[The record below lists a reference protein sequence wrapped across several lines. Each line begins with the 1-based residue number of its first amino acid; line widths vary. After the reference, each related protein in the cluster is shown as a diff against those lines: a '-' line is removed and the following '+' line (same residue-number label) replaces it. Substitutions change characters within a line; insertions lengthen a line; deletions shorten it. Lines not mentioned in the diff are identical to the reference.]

1 MKIKYQ
7 NWSTNIFDGFYESNL
22 FNSDTELYLTEM
34 LQENDEQYEISNFEV
49 YQEDISQKA
58 TKLLEEICKSS
69 IIKSIK
75 YLSITS
81 PRYYNYSTDKLN
93 LLIDV
98 NLTKLKNYIN
108 KNKTAFN
115 KYLKENFTSY
125 DGFISFIDN
134 NYKDFIHTYKTDKS
148 EKERCI
154 NVMLEYYI
162 LEKIK
167 DSDYRQE
174 LYSYNAEIQL
184 YYYAEK
190 IEESKNYA

>member
-7 NWSTNIFDGFYESNL
+7 NWSTDIFEGFYESNL
-22 FNSDTELYLTEM
+22 YNSDTELYITEA
-34 LQENDEQYEISNFEV
+34 LQENNEQYEINNFEE
-49 YQEDISQKA
+49 YQKDVAHKA
-58 TKLLEEICKSS
+58 SELLEAACKDP

-108 KNKTAFN
+108 KNKTAFD

-125 DGFISFIDN
+125 DGFISFVDN
-134 NYKDFIHTYKTDKS
+134 NYKNFIHTYKTDKS

-167 DSDYRQE
+167 DSDYHQE
-174 LYSYNAEIQL
+174 LYEYNGEIQL
-184 YYYAEK
+184 YYAEK

>member
-1 MKIKYQ
+1 MRVKYQ

-34 LQENDEQYEISNFEV
+34 LQENDEQYEISNFEA

-58 TKLLEEICKSS
+58 AELLKEICKSP

-108 KNKTAFN
+108 KNKTAFD

-125 DGFISFIDN
+125 DGFISFVDN
-134 NYKDFIHTYKTDKS
+134 NYKNFIHTYKTDKS

-167 DSDYRQE
+167 DSDYHQE

-184 YYYAEK
+184 SHAEK

>member
-1 MKIKYQ
+1 MRIKYQ
-7 NWSTNIFDGFYESNL
+7 NWSTDIFDGFYESNL
-22 FNSDTELYLTEM
+22 FNSDTELYLTEL
-34 LQENDEQYEISNFEV
+34 LQEKDEEYEISNFEA

-58 TKLLEEICKSS
+58 AELLEEICESP

-98 NLTKLKNYIN
+98 NLTKLKKYIN
-108 KNKTAFN
+108 KNKTAFD

-125 DGFISFIDN
+125 DGFISFVDN
-134 NYKDFIHTYKTDKS
+134 NYKDFIHTYKTNKS

-167 DSDYRQE
+167 DSDYHQE
-174 LYSYNAEIQL
+174 LYEYNGEIQL
-184 YYYAEK
+184 YYAEK